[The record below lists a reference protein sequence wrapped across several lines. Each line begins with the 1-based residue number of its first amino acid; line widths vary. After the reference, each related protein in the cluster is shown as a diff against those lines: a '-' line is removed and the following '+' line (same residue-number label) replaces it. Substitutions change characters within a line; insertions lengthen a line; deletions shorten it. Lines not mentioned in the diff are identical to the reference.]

1 MNEITFTTSF
11 IGGFISFFS
20 PCILPLLPVYV
31 SLFSGLSV
39 TEIYQGSSKLR
50 ILFHTLL
57 FIAGFSTVYLALGAG
72 SSFLGSLFF
81 DYQDYLRVAGGIMLV
96 LFGFLLIGLIKS
108 GIFMREFRLN
118 IKLQKFGTPV
128 GAFLVGVGFAA
139 GWSPCIGPVLGS
151 ILIYSSMSGS
161 VLTGMKMLGV
171 YSLGIAI
178 PFLISSVLIDT
189 AMRYLRK
196 FMKVFKWINYI
207 IGVLLIILGL
217 VMILGIFNI

>member
-11 IGGFISFFS
+11 IGGFISFFFS
-20 PCILPLLPVYV
+20 LYFTFTSCICL
-31 SLFSGLSV
+31 SFFSGLSV

-128 GAFLVGVGFAA
+128 GAFF
-139 GWSPCIGPVLGS
+139 
-151 ILIYSSMSGS
+151 
-161 VLTGMKMLGV
+161 
-171 YSLGIAI
+171 
-178 PFLISSVLIDT
+178 
-189 AMRYLRK
+189 
-196 FMKVFKWINYI
+196 
-207 IGVLLIILGL
+207 
-217 VMILGIFNI
+217 